1 MRDQVKPETAA
12 VEARELVVTRNG
24 DAALAAPTFAV
35 PCGAVTAV
43 VGPNGSGK
51 TTVLHAIAGLLAPTA
66 GDLRVLGGAP
76 TENRERVAYVP
87 RPPGPRRHPHHC
99 SRGGHARPVRPGAC
113 SGASRST
120 TAASCRRP
128 WNVLRS

>member
-35 PCGAVTAV
+35 RRSVRSFV

-87 RPPGPRRHPHHC
+87 RPPGSTEASPSLLERW
-99 SRGGHARPVRPGAC
+99 SRSAGSPPAC

-120 TAASCRRP
+120 TAASCKRP